1 MPAKIEIQFLHNFS
15 SKVKNAVINVFEN
28 FEHFLQFNQLY
39 KSITVKISL
48 EENDG
53 ANFRISQK
61 MIDLLEGDIYEHEAW
76 FEEEPLVV
84 ENNHPDY
91 IATCFYMIN
100 CIQEYAENVEDKWG
114 RFDYKHSYQ
123 YKFSVAQENLVVKY
137 FKEMASELGFSE
149 NLNAASTVFLSH
161 DIDVFKV
168 KKQSISTEIK
178 TVDFSAVLR
187 TLAKS
192 NEDLLQELI
201 NYEQSKGLKA
211 TYFWLPVQ
219 GNHREIPHADYTIDK
234 VKSFIKQLGNSSNF
248 EVGLHKSATE
258 KTINDE
264 ADLIAP
270 NVKSNRYHFL
280 KYNVKTD
287 YPKLESSKISSD
299 CSLGF
304 SHTIGFRN
312 SYGLPFRPYSPTLQK
327 QFTFWVNPLHIM
339 DSSLIYYTTGTVSEK
354 ERMVKQFID
363 SNRENCQLGILW
375 HNNYLAGSYKE
386 FFYRIVDSYITGLQ
400 TTHGK
405 H

>member
-1 MPAKIEIQFLHNFS
+1 MPAKIEINFLHDFPP
-15 SKVKNAVINVFEN
+15 KVKNVVTNVFEN
-28 FEHFLQFNQLY
+28 FEHFLQYNHLH
-39 KSITVKISL
+39 KTITVSISL
-48 EENDG
+48 KNNDN
-53 ANFRISQK
+53 ADFKISQK
-61 MIDLLEGDIYEHEAW
+61 LIDLLEDEIYNHEAW
-76 FEEEPLVV
+76 FEEEPLVI

-114 RFDYKHSYQ
+114 RFEYTKSYQ

-137 FKEMASELGFSE
+137 FKEMASELGLSD
-149 NLNAASTVFLSH
+149 NLNAPSTIFLSH
-161 DIDVFKV
+161 DIDVYKV
-168 KKQSISTEIK
+168 KKQAIFTEVK
-178 TVDFSAVLR
+178 TVDFSAALR

-219 GNHREIPHADYTIDK
+219 GNHLEIPHADYIIDE
-234 VKSFIKQLGNSSNF
+234 VKSFINQLGNSPNF
-248 EVGLHKSATE
+248 ELGLHKSATE
-258 KTINDE
+258 KTINEE

-270 NVKSNRYHFL
+270 NVNSNRYHFL
-280 KYNVKTD
+280 KYNLKTD
-287 YPKLESSKISSD
+287 FPKLEASKIRAD

-312 SYGLPFRPYSPTLQK
+312 SYGLPFKPFSPVLQK

-363 SNRENCQLGILW
+363 SNRENCQIGILW

-400 TTHGK
+400 TIHGK